1 VIRAAVLNSI
11 ASLAIVSGCALG
23 EPAATP
29 RVADT
34 TVAAP
39 QPRRPSGC
47 REDIPDCVAACAIR
61 ETSRT
66 EYLDWFDQ
74 RCAAVILGR
83 NPDRVAGTAP
93 PRVEDLLDTR

>member
-1 VIRAAVLNSI
+1 MIRAAVLNSV

-47 REDIPDCVAACAIR
+47 REDIPDCVAACISARHHAPSI
-61 ETSRT
+61 S
-66 EYLDWFDQ
+66 DWF
-74 RCAAVILGR
+74 
-83 NPDRVAGTAP
+83 
-93 PRVEDLLDTR
+93 